1 MNIRSLKW
9 VEQLPLIF
17 HEKNISQL
25 LKYSAFSFKIL
36 L

>member
-1 MNIRSLKW
+1 MNIRSWKW
-9 VEQLPLIF
+9 IEQRPIIS
-17 HEKNISQL
+17 HKKNISQL